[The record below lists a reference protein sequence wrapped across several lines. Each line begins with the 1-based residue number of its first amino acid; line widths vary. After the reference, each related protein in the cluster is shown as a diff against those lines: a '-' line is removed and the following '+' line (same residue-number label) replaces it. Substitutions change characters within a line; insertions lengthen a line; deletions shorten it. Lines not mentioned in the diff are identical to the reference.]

1 LYYCLTNPATS
12 DHFLFIRHFY
22 SPVILFRCAVLS
34 YADDDN
40 DGGGGGGGG
49 GDVWLV
55 PVSVNRMFP
64 DISVMFKFLFFTT
77 VSAALFLN
85 TQAEMVSD
93 AAWGCNWVGTPVQF
107 QRCLIFIIVTAN
119 KEFTLT
125 AGKFVAVSNKT
136 MMNVRLTIIKN
147 KLRL

>member
-1 LYYCLTNPATS
+1 MYYCLTNPATS

-34 YADDDN
+34 YDYDDDDDDDD
-40 DGGGGGGGG
+40 DGGGG
-49 GDVWLV
+49 VWLV
-55 PVSVNRMFP
+55 PVSINGMFP
-64 DISVMFKFLFFTT
+64 DSSALFKFLFFTT

-107 QRCLIFIIVTAN
+107 QRCLIFIIATAN